1 MLKKSLLYWVIVF
14 VLSGVGSAQVFA
26 AKKYPASDFNPVVIY
41 QNDEIKKNALL
52 AQTQGTKKSSISTL
66 ELLLVVGFLGFIG
79 FLFKSTP
86 VSTVSVSELT
96 TTEDVEDVE
105 DVQVVDNIEDITV
118 EEEVVVT
125 EEDVPT
131 DNVVETTPGV
141 VAKRQRYGYQGRK

>member
-105 DVQVVDNIEDITV
+105 DVEMW
-118 EEEVVVT
+118 
-125 EEDVPT
+125 
-131 DNVVETTPGV
+131 
-141 VAKRQRYGYQGRK
+141 RM

>member
-52 AQTQGTKKSSISTL
+52 AQTLGTKKSSISTL
-66 ELLLVVGFLGFIG
+66 ELLLGIGFLGFIG

-86 VSTVSVSELT
+86 VSTVSASELT
-96 TTEDVEDVE
+96 TTDDVE
-105 DVQVVDNIEDITV
+105 DVQVVDNLEDIMV

-125 EEDVPT
+125 QEDVPA
-131 DNVVETTPGV
+131 DNVVETTPVV
-141 VAKRQRYGYQGRK
+141 VAKRQRYGYQGKK

>member
-52 AQTQGTKKSSISTL
+52 AQTQGMKKSSISTL
-66 ELLLVVGFLGFIG
+66 ELLLVIGFLGFIG

-86 VSTVSVSELT
+86 VSTVSASELT
-96 TTEDVEDVE
+96 TTEDVE

-125 EEDVPT
+125 EEDVPA
-131 DNVVETTPGV
+131 DNVVETTPVV

>member
-52 AQTQGTKKSSISTL
+52 AQTLGTKKSSISTL
-66 ELLLVVGFLGFIG
+66 ELLLGIGFLGFIG

-86 VSTVSVSELT
+86 VSTVSASELT
-96 TTEDVEDVE
+96 TTDDVE
-105 DVQVVDNIEDITV
+105 DVQVVDNIEDIMV

-125 EEDVPT
+125 QEDVPA
-131 DNVVETTPGV
+131 DNVVETTPVV
-141 VAKRQRYGYQGRK
+141 VAKRQRYGYQGKK

>member
-52 AQTQGTKKSSISTL
+52 AQTLGTKKSSISTL
-66 ELLLVVGFLGFIG
+66 ELLLGIGFLGFIG

-86 VSTVSVSELT
+86 VSTVSASELT
-96 TTEDVEDVE
+96 TTDDVE
-105 DVQVVDNIEDITV
+105 DVQVVDNIEGIMV

-125 EEDVPT
+125 QEDVPA
-131 DNVVETTPGV
+131 DNVVETTPVV
-141 VAKRQRYGYQGRK
+141 VAKRQRYGYQGKK